1 MSFSPYLKP
10 TNYSGGRDSNDK
22 PPFKERVIIFLI
34 ALLPLIIALLLH
46 KIGI

>member
-10 TNYSGGRDSNDK
+10 TNYSGGRGTPE
-22 PPFKERVIIFLI
+22 PPFKVRVIIFLI
-34 ALLPLIIALLLH
+34 AMLPLVIALLLH